1 MIDLVR
7 CIVFIRQGADKWH
20 VEYIERIDCDCSIP
34 VVVGPFLLDIWFRF
48 CFFFGGC
55 HDIAGFEVIW
65 GS

>member
-1 MIDLVR
+1 
-7 CIVFIRQGADKWH
+7 
-20 VEYIERIDCDCSIP
+20 
-34 VVVGPFLLDIWFRF
+34 LDIWFRF